1 MSNNSLPKA
10 KIIANGRCQPNPG
23 PGGYAA
29 VLSATH
35 KGQSVE
41 RIITGA
47 IADANHQRV
56 QLLAVAEALE
66 ALKSPCAV
74 ELITYSQYV
83 VNGMTGWINTWIEN
97 GWLTS
102 KHQPVKNADLW
113 QRIQAACQK
122 HEVVFNWAQWDSSD
136 ADAKRLDT
144 LVKQA
149 REAHT
154 ESQPDETIQSET
166 PETDESAAEPP
177 AEKPYR
183 LMVSGSRRASENML
197 EYARRV
203 VAKATEY
210 GWQIVVGDNPDGV
223 DAEIVKEC
231 NRRQYTNVV
240 VVGIARQPRNGG
252 VTGGRYIQIG
262 KSYSERDQLMA
273 KASDRGLFIWD
284 GKSPGT
290 NKAYQFTQSLGKTA
304 HLINFQGT
312 FAQ

>member
-1 MSNNSLPKA
+1 MSANLPNVQ
-10 KIIANGRCQPNPG
+10 IIANGRCQPNRG

-29 VLSATH
+29 VLSTPRNG
-35 KGQSVE
+35 KPVE
-41 RIITGA
+41 RVITGT
-47 IADANHQRV
+47 IADVNNQRV
-56 QLLAVAEALE
+56 QLLAVAEALD
-66 ALKSPCAV
+66 ALKSPCVV
-74 ELITYSQYV
+74 ELTTYSQYV
-83 VNGMTGWINTWIEN
+83 VNGMTEWISTWIEN
-97 GWLTS
+97 DWQTS

-113 QRIQAACQK
+113 KRIHAACQK
-122 HEVVFNWAQWDSSD
+122 HEVVFNWVQWDGSD
-136 ADAKRLDT
+136 ANAKRLDT

-149 REAHT
+149 REEHT
-154 ESQPDETIQSET
+154 EAQPDDAAQSDA
-166 PETDESAAEPP
+166 PKTDEPEAESP
-177 AEKPYR
+177 ANKPYR
-183 LMVSGSRRASENML
+183 LMVSGSRRASANML

-203 VAKATEY
+203 VAKAAEY

-240 VVGIARQPRNGG
+240 VVGIAKEPRNGG
-252 VTGGRYIQIG
+252 VTGSRYVQIG

-290 NKAYQFTQSLGKTA
+290 KKGYGFIRSLGKTA
-304 HLINFQGT
+304 HLMDFAGT